1 MTEHFAVLDEFAQ
14 WIETH
19 RASLTERGLLLASG
33 ASPED
38 GRTKRSRWLD
48 LEGSRRLGRLVLW
61 DTGEAELELADAT
74 TGTVNAQHH
83 QIDTRADLERAVLS
97 LRDWVAAAQ

>member
-33 ASPED
+33 NSPED
-38 GRTKRSRWLD
+38 GRPKRSMWLD
-48 LEGSRRLGRLVLW
+48 VEGAQRLGRLLLW
-61 DTGEAELELADAT
+61 DSGEAELELADAS
-74 TGTVNAQHH
+74 TGEVNAQHH
-83 QIDTRADLERAVLS
+83 QIDTRADLERAVTS
-97 LRDWVAAAQ
+97 LLDWAAAAE